1 MIITPPQQQFDFQK
15 LEVYKKAQ
23 IFHVTCNAI
32 LRSCKNERHVKD
44 QLARASYSIVLN
56 IAEGSGRL
64 TPNDR
69 RHFFTIARASIF
81 ECVAI
86 FDIMLLENQIDA
98 QLHVQQIQVSI
109 ELSKMLF
116 TMIKNLSEKIKG

>member
-23 IFHVTCNAI
+23 IFHVTCNVI

-44 QLARASYSIVLN
+44 QLGRASYSIVLN

-69 RHFFTIARASIF
+69 RHFFTMARASIF